1 MMGKE
6 KAAIYMCVNVCV
18 FILYEFLYRKPFLYF
33 SFLIPLDLNESSLLE
48 GVCHMIDCLVAEG
61 EKCKDG

>member
-6 KAAIYMCVNVCV
+6 KAAIYMCVYVCV
-18 FILYEFLYRKPFLYF
+18 CVYTVRISPSEIFSFLFF

-48 GVCHMIDCLVAEG
+48 GVCHMIAL
-61 EKCKDG
+61 